1 MNQDLS
7 VVIITGIS
15 GSGKS
20 TTVRQFEDMGFFC
33 VDNLPTDL
41 IPKFLMLCEQPG
53 NEIDRVALVVDIR
66 EKKFLQSYSEVFDVI
81 RNRGIALTVLF
92 LEASDAVLIRRF
104 NETRRKHPLAK
115 ASVQEGLAQEREMLA
130 GMKENADI
138 ILDTSDYSIHD
149 LREVLKKHFARTVNG
164 SKMAILLVAFGF
176 KYGIVS
182 DSDMILDVRFL
193 KNPYF
198 VDQLR
203 EQSGRSPEVIKYVAE
218 RDETREYLKRLHALL
233 DYLVP
238 RYIREGKSY
247 FTIGF
252 GCTGGRHRSVV
263 IADLVQEHL
272 EAQGYQTSIRYR
284 DISRG

>member
-1 MNQDLS
+1 MNQELS

-20 TTVRQFEDMGFFC
+20 TAARHFEDMGFFC

-53 NEIDRVALVVDIR
+53 NEIDRVALGVDIR

-130 GMKENADI
+130 GMKEDADI
-138 ILDTSDYSIHD
+138 ILDTSDFSVHD
-149 LREVLKKHFARTVNG
+149 LREVLKKHFARTVSG

-182 DSDMILDVRFL
+182 ESDMILDVRFL

-203 EQSGRSPEVIKYVAE
+203 EQTGRSPEVIKYVAE

-247 FTIGF
+247 FTLGF